1 MNRSVVAV
9 VLVSVASVAT
19 LAPVA
24 PAHAGVEGS
33 VVVQGGAEIHPVPP
47 PQRRYRRHRGPR
59 LMAPLRIDI
68 GAIGADSDYGLLTG
82 AEASIGVHWAS
93 LAPEPTTFD
102 VGLGVFGGALTND
115 RTPVDAAGDHEVLS
129 YGGLYGEFGKTL
141 SGGDYWRTWALGRAE
156 YLGSEGFG
164 ENRTSLGASAKLE
177 AEVYLSGV
185 GVSPE
190 GLFLGTYAIGV
201 YAEAAVRQLGADVG
215 RLQFGLGLTIRTPL
229 VWRW

>member
-1 MNRSVVAV
+1 MVAV
-9 VLVSVASVAT
+9 VLVSLATVAPVASVVT
-19 LAPVA
+19 V
-24 PAHAGVEGS
+24 AHAGVEGS

-59 LMAPLRIDI
+59 LMAPMRIDI
-68 GAIGADSDYGLLTG
+68 GAIGADSDYGLLSG
-82 AEASIGVHWAS
+82 AEASIGIHWAS
-93 LAPEPTTFD
+93 LSPEPTTFD
-102 VGLGVFGGALTND
+102 VGLGVFGGAMTNG
-115 RTPVDAAGDHEVLS
+115 RTPLDAAGDHQVLS
-129 YGGLYGEFGKTL
+129 YGGVYGEFGKTL
-141 SGGDYWRTWALGRAE
+141 SGGDYWRTWALGRGE
-156 YLGSEGFG
+156 YLGSDGLG
-164 ENRTSLGASAKLE
+164 ESRTSLGASAKLE

-229 VWRW
+229 VWKW